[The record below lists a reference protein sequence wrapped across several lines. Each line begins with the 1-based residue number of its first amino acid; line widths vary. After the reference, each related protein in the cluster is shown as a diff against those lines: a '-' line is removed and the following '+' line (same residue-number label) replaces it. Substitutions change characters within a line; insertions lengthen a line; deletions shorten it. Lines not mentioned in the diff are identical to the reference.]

1 MTPEETVAAV
11 LSFGP
16 QPADR
21 EHRDALD
28 ALCRLVD
35 VRKRFDVE
43 PAVAA
48 ELLEALLANE
58 GASDGYGLKCA
69 NTVLK
74 ALDLRPEVPGA
85 GDLRVRALGIVD
97 RAHTP

>member
-1 MTPEETVAAV
+1 MSPEETVAAV
-11 LSFGP
+11 LAVGP

-21 EHRDALD
+21 GQRDAID
-28 ALCRLVD
+28 AMCRLID

-48 ELLEALLANE
+48 EILEALLANE
-58 GASDGYGLKCA
+58 HASDGYGLKCA

-74 ALDLRPEVPGA
+74 ALDLRPETPAA
-85 GDLRVRALGIVD
+85 GDFRIRALGIVD
-97 RAHTP
+97 RAQAS